1 MHQISILLPVLTL
14 AFWTFII
21 FAIMAPARFY
31 FLRMK
36 HPQTAAHTKNL
47 KGLLP
52 LWTERVADNYNHLF
66 EQPTLFYALV
76 TYIFLMNHIDL
87 MHVYLAWSY
96 AVLRIVH
103 SIIQITSNNVS
114 YRAIVFIASGL
125 CLVLMITKEIIFFL
139 S

>member
-1 MHQISILLPVLTL
+1 MAGTRVPSILKHFGNLQAAKHSDDLRPNLPDLGRNIT
-14 AFWTFII
+14 
-21 FAIMAPARFY
+21 
-31 FLRMK
+31 
-36 HPQTAAHTKNL
+36 
-47 KGLLP
+47 
-52 LWTERVADNYNHLF
+52 DNYNHLF

-125 CLVLMITKEIIFFL
+125 CLVLMIIKEIIFFL

>member
-1 MHQISILLPVLTL
+1 MCVLIMLSEVLFLILAGSIVPYILKHFGNLQAAKHSDDLRHNLTDL
-14 AFWTFII
+14 GRNIT
-21 FAIMAPARFY
+21 
-31 FLRMK
+31 
-36 HPQTAAHTKNL
+36 
-47 KGLLP
+47 
-52 LWTERVADNYNHLF
+52 DNYNHLF

-114 YRAIVFIASGL
+114 YRALVFIASGL
-125 CLVLMITKEIIFFL
+125 CLVLMIIKEIIFFL

>member
-1 MHQISILLPVLTL
+1 MEILYPMFVVILLSGVLFLIMAGTRVPSILKHFGNLQAAKHSDDLRPNLPDL
-14 AFWTFII
+14 ARNIT
-21 FAIMAPARFY
+21 
-31 FLRMK
+31 
-36 HPQTAAHTKNL
+36 
-47 KGLLP
+47 
-52 LWTERVADNYNHLF
+52 DNYNHLF

-76 TYIFLMNHIDL
+76 TYIFLMNHVDL